1 MNSLQKM
8 LIVLPVII
16 VSSVAPSVA
25 FSATP
30 SEPTTSILALKP
42 FNIENLERVLNTK
55 LIEQFSPGL
64 SVAVVADGNIIL
76 SKGFGKTQI
85 GGLLAVTPD
94 TPFYI
99 ASSTKAFT
107 AHISSDIAR
116 SKPHSMTPPI
126 MTTPVQKLM
135 PTLRFHP
142 NVNAEQVTLQSLLNH
157 THGISGDGPV
167 TYRTAFTGEFQS
179 AQDLL
184 ALLPHHLASA
194 AGNSFEYS
202 NLGPVLAGYIL
213 EHLTGKAWQ
222 DLVDE
227 RVFKP
232 LNMHYSANRLTQL
245 DPQKIAQGHEFSGD
259 AFVISKA
266 KKIDKNMHA
275 AGGTYSSAN
284 DLAAWLGVHLQLGR
298 WQGKTIFPSELI
310 ADAWKQTAS
319 QNRTVGGM
327 KRVGWSLGWDIAEYK
342 GQKIYLRPGGFT
354 GYSAH
359 ISMMPERGVGVVVL
373 SNGGQLSGM
382 MNQHIVDVIY
392 ASLLNEADH
401 DARRIEAESKLEAN
415 YAKMIQAQLA
425 EKQKRAAR
433 QQPLP
438 LPMANYAGTF
448 ENELGT
454 LECQIKN
461 NQLILKMGIAKADT
475 EVFKAEEHAFRT
487 ELLGRGQILTYVMK
501 DGKVTGLNLGEKFFA
516 KTN

>member
-1 MNSLQKM
+1 MKQQAITVAVFALITSLSDDLKAQSPAQP
-8 LIVLPVII
+8 L
-16 VSSVAPSVA
+16 SSIGTQAVKA
-25 FSATP
+25 
-30 SEPTTSILALKP
+30 
-42 FNIENLERVLNTK
+42 ENLERVLNTK

-64 SVAVVADGNIIL
+64 SVAVVADGKIVL

-85 GGLLAVTPD
+85 GGSVAITPD

-99 ASSTKAFT
+99 ASSTKSFT
-107 AHISSDIAR
+107 AHIVSDVALAM
-116 SKPHSMTPPI
+116 PLL

-142 NVNAEQVTLQSLLNH
+142 SVKAEQVTLESLLNH

-179 AQDLL
+179 TQELL
-184 ALLPHHLASA
+184 SFLPHHPASA
-194 AGNSFEYS
+194 AGNNFEYS
-202 NLGPVLAGYIL
+202 NLGSVLAGYIL
-213 EHLTGKAWQ
+213 EHLTGKPWQ
-222 DLVDE
+222 NLVDE
-227 RVFKP
+227 KIFKP
-232 LNMHYSANRLTQL
+232 LNMRNSANRLSQLTQGE
-245 DPQKIAQGHEFSGD
+245 IAQGHEFFGD
-259 AFVISKA
+259 AFSLSPA

-284 DLAAWLGVHLQLGR
+284 DLAAWLGVHLQQGS
-298 WQGKTIFPSELI
+298 WQGKTIFPPELI

-319 QNRTVGGM
+319 QNRTVAGM

-359 ISMMPERGVGVVVL
+359 MSMMPERGLGVVVL
-373 SNGGQLSGM
+373 SNGGTLSGM

-392 ASLLNEADH
+392 ANLLNEADH
-401 DARRIEAESKLEAN
+401 DARRVDAENKLQAN
-415 YAKMIQAQLA
+415 YAKMLQAQLA

-438 LPMANYAGTF
+438 LPMATYAGSF
-448 ENELGT
+448 VNELGT
-454 LECQIKN
+454 LQCQIKD
-461 NQLILKMGIAKADT
+461 NQLVLKMGIAEAVT
-475 EVFKAEEHAFRT
+475 EVFKADEHAFRT

-501 DGKVTGLNLGEKFFA
+501 DGKVTGVNLGEKFFS
-516 KTN
+516 KKN

>member
-1 MNSLQKM
+1 MKQQAITLAVFALISSL
-8 LIVLPVII
+8 
-16 VSSVAPSVA
+16 SY
-25 FSATP
+25 
-30 SEPTTSILALKP
+30 ELKAQNP
-42 FNIENLERVLNTK
+42 AQPQSPIGTQAVKAENLESVLNTK

-64 SVAVVADGNIIL
+64 SVAVVADGKIVL

-85 GGLLAVTPD
+85 GGSVAITPD

-99 ASSTKAFT
+99 ASSTKSFT
-107 AHISSDIAR
+107 AHIASDYGRA
-116 SKPHSMTPPI
+116 KPLL

-142 NVNAEQVTLQSLLNH
+142 SVKAEQVTLESLLNH

-179 AQDLL
+179 NEELL
-184 ALLPHHLASA
+184 SFLSHHPASA

-213 EHLTGKAWQ
+213 EHLTGKPWQ
-222 DLVDE
+222 NLVDE
-227 RVFKP
+227 KIFKP
-232 LNMHYSANRLTQL
+232 LNMRNSANRLSQLTQG
-245 DPQKIAQGHEFSGD
+245 DIAQGHEFFGD
-259 AFVISKA
+259 AFSLSPA

-284 DLAAWLGVHLQLGR
+284 DLAAWLGVHLQQGR
-298 WQGKTIFPSELI
+298 WQGKTIFPPELI

-319 QNRTVGGM
+319 QNRTVAGM

-359 ISMMPERGVGVVVL
+359 MSMMPERGLGVVVL
-373 SNGGQLSGM
+373 SNGGTLSGM

-392 ASLLNEADH
+392 ANLLNEADH
-401 DARRIEAESKLEAN
+401 DARRVDAENKLQAN
-415 YAKMIQAQLA
+415 YAKMLQAQLA

-438 LPMANYAGTF
+438 LPMTTYAGSF
-448 ENELGT
+448 VNELGT
-454 LECQIKN
+454 LQCQIKD
-461 NQLILKMGIAKADT
+461 NQLVLKMGIAEAVT
-475 EVFKAEEHAFRT
+475 EVFKADEHAFRT

-501 DGKVTGLNLGEKFFA
+501 DGQVTGVNLGEKFFS
-516 KTN
+516 KKN